1 MKKTISW
8 KITSDSEDLSASN
21 LLKQARSSFDGIV
34 DQRTNRKSISLSDAL
49 MSGLAMFSMKC
60 PSLLQFDEKRK
71 NEVIRH
77 NLMTMYGIQT
87 TPSDTQMRS
96 ILDEIDFRQLG
107 SSFCALH
114 QSAVQAG
121 VMEQYHFM
129 NGHVLVSIDGTGNFS
144 SGSTSCPQCC
154 VKKHRDGREE
164 YYHQLLCASAVHP
177 DYPVVIP
184 LMPEPIMKEDGDNK
198 NDCERNAS
206 KRLLKHLSEQY
217 KHLKPIII
225 EDSLSANGPHLKLL
239 KSLGMSYIIGVKEGD
254 HSHLFDLIQKKM
266 CQGETIEFEKI
277 DDAGIIHGFRFIN
290 GVPLNKSHPD
300 LLVNFLEYWQ
310 INKGK
315 EVIFSWITD
324 IELTKETVFKVM
336 QGGRARWKI
345 ENETFNTLK
354 NQGYNLEHNYGHG
367 EKNLSSVFGC
377 LTFMAFLIDQLQA
390 WGCEL
395 FKSARHSRRT
405 LISLWHRMIELF
417 TSYLIP
423 SWEVL
428 WKAIANGYSAGTLE
442 IDTS

>member
-1 MKKTISW
+1 MKKTISR
-8 KITSDSEDLSASN
+8 KISSDSADLSASN
-21 LLKQARSSFDGIV
+21 LLKQARSSFDEIA
-34 DQRTNRKSISLSDAL
+34 DQRTNRKSITLPDAL
-49 MSGLAMFSMKC
+49 MSGFAMFSMKC

-71 NEVIRH
+71 DDVTQH
-77 NLMTMYGIQT
+77 NLKTLYGIQA

-96 ILDEIDFRQLG
+96 ILDEIEFRHLN

-114 QSAVQAG
+114 RSAAQAG
-121 VMEQYHFM
+121 VFEQYQFF
-129 NGHVLVSIDGTGNFS
+129 NGRVLISVDGTGYFS
-144 SGSTSCPQCC
+144 SCATGCPQCC

-164 YYHQLLCASAVHP
+164 YYHQLLCASVVHP
-177 DYPVVIP
+177 DYQVVIP

-206 KRLLKHLSEQY
+206 KRLLKHIGEQY

-239 KSLGMSYIIGVKEGD
+239 KSLDFSYIIGVKEGD
-254 HSHLFDLIQKKM
+254 HAYLFDLIQSKM
-266 CQGETIEFEKI
+266 CQGETIEFEKV
-277 DDAGIIHGFRFIN
+277 DDAGVIHGFRFIN
-290 GVPLNKSHPD
+290 GVPLNGSHPD
-300 LLVNFLEYWQ
+300 LLVNFLEYWRADE
-310 INKGK
+310 GK
-315 EVIFSWITD
+315 EVIFSWVTD
-324 IELTKETVFKVM
+324 IELTKDTVSKVM
-336 QGGRARWKI
+336 QGGRARWKV

-377 LTFMAFLIDQLQA
+377 LIFMAFLIDQLQA

-395 FKSARHSRRT
+395 FKSARQSRRT
-405 LISLWHRMIELF
+405 LISLWRRMIELCA
-417 TSYLIP
+417 SYLIP

-428 WKAIANGYSAGTLE
+428 WKAIANGHLAGTLE

>member
-8 KITSDSEDLSASN
+8 KITSNSEDLSASN

-34 DQRTNRKSISLSDAL
+34 DQRTNRKSIPLSDAL

-96 ILDEIDFRQLG
+96 ILDEIDFRQLS

-129 NGHVLVSIDGTGNFS
+129 NGHVLVSIDGTGHFS
-144 SGSTSCPQCC
+144 SGATSCPQCC

-164 YYHQLLCASAVHP
+164 YYHQLLCATVVHP

-266 CQGETIEFEKI
+266 CQGEAIEFEKI

-290 GVPLNKSHPD
+290 GVRLNKSHPD

-310 INKGK
+310 IKKGK

-395 FKSARHSRRT
+395 FKSARQSRRT

-442 IDTS
+442 IDSS